1 MKHQFIVAASTALLT
16 LPLIAYGRLFY
27 LRPPRTASEQ
37 VLSPGMLY
45 RREALSKPRPVMIHV
60 VTIDLKNSQIKMLV
74 TPRKPVQART
84 TSGFLQEFNM
94 KLAINASYFQ
104 PFYEKSPWDYY
115 PRKGDFTEPTGM
127 TISNGHNYAGPLPI
141 WPILCVSLD
150 NVATINAENSC
161 PPNTMNAVSGREML
175 VDQGKPI
182 KEIYDSHQDK
192 PYARVAVG
200 VDQKGEKLWLIIVDG
215 KQPLYSEGLTKD
227 ELAKIMAELGIFKA
241 INLDGGG
248 STTLVIN
255 SDQGPQILNAPIHA
269 KLPMNERPVSN
280 HLGFYT
286 NP

>member
-1 MKHQFIVAASTALLT
+1 MKHQFIVAASTTLLI

-37 VLSPGMLY
+37 VLFPGMSY
-45 RREALSKPRPVMIHV
+45 KRDVLSAPRPVMMHV

-74 TPRKPVQART
+74 TPGTPKQARS
-84 TSGFLQEFNM
+84 TSGFLQEFKM
-94 KLAINASYFQ
+94 KLAINASYFW

-115 PRKGDFTEPTGM
+115 PRQGDVTEPTGL
-127 TISNGHNYAGPLPI
+127 TISNGHQYAGSLPT
-141 WPILCVSLD
+141 WPVLCVSID
-150 NVATINAENSC
+150 NTATINAKNIC
-161 PPNTMNAVSGREML
+161 PLNTLHAVSGREML
-175 VDQGKPI
+175 VDQGQPI

-227 ELAKIMAELGIFKA
+227 ELAKILAGLGVFKA

-255 SDQGPQILNAPIHA
+255 GDQGTQILNAPIHA

-286 NP
+286 YP